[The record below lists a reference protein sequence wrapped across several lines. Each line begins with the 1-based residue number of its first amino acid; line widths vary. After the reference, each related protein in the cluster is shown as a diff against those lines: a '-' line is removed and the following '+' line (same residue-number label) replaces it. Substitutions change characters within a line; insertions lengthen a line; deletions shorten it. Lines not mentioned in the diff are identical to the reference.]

1 MDNILGP
8 LFAIILLILFCLWC
22 YCMIDILTSRFK
34 GNEKLLWA
42 VVVILAPV
50 LGMLLY
56 LILGSKNKY
65 KRRRFDPYQK
75 DGLENSN

>member
-8 LFAIILLILFCLWC
+8 FLIMLIFGLFCLWC
-22 YCMIDILTSRFK
+22 YCLIDILTSEFK

-42 VVVILAPV
+42 VVVLLAPV

-56 LILGSKNKY
+56 LILGKRSKLR
-65 KRRRFDPYQK
+65 RRRFDPFQ
-75 DGLENSN
+75 ENRFDN